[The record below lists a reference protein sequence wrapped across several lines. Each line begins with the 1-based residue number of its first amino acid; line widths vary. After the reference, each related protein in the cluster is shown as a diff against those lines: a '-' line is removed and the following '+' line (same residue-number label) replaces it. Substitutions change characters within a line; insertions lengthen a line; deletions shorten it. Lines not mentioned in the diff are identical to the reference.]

1 MIKEIFKKTLILSA
15 IMIFA
20 VFLISYLFFGA
31 PKDILIVF
39 EIFLLAFLIISMQQI
54 SRNCFLENYLLNLLI
69 EYIAVSVFVL
79 LYGYFWNWFMK
90 SNWWVAFIYVAIVY
104 IPAYFLDM
112 VIVKKEV
119 DYINAQLERKRE
131 HERTL

>member
-54 SRNCFLENYLLNLLI
+54 LRNCFLENYLLNLLI